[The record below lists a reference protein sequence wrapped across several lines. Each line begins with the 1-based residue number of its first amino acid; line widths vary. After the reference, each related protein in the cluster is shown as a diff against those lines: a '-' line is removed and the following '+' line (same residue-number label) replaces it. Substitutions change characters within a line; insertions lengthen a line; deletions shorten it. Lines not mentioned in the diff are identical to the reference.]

1 MGGIRHA
8 VILAGGLGTRM
19 LPASIYSPK
28 EGLPLVDTPIIH
40 HLIWESAKAGVEE
53 IHIVLSKEK
62 EDLWG
67 EVLDGTARVPEDA
80 RLDLPRSALTPLV
93 EGLKIILHI
102 QKDPGGVGD
111 AIQTAIGEID
121 EPFLVILGDNLLI
134 KDHVGPSHSGPAN
147 ASEASLELV
156 KKFQECGGVPCVG
169 LKKIY
174 GEDVSK
180 YGCVEIEGKQ
190 VTSIIEKPNH
200 AGATSMYALCGRY
213 ILPGGTG
220 EILEKCKVEEFGE
233 LQSIA
238 LLERIIDDTGLI
250 AVSLDDFELYDSG
263 DPLSWLK
270 AQIDHSLRRDDIGEK
285 IGIWIANRL
294 QEK

>member
-1 MGGIRHA
+1 MEGIRHA
-8 VILAGGLGTRM
+8 VILAGGFGTRM

-62 EDLWG
+62 EELWS
-67 EVLDGTARVPEDA
+67 EVLDGKARVPEDA

-93 EGLKIILHI
+93 EGLNIILHI

-111 AIQTAIGEID
+111 AIQTAIGDID
-121 EPFLVILGDNLLI
+121 GPFLVLLGDNLLI
-134 KDHVGPSHSGPAN
+134 KDHFGPGHSGPAN
-147 ASEASLELV
+147 ASEASLKLV

-174 GEDVSK
+174 GEDISK
-180 YGCVEIEGKQ
+180 YGCVEVEGKQ
-190 VTSIIEKPNH
+190 VTSIIEKPDH
-200 AGATSMYALCGRY
+200 VGATSMYALCGRY
-213 ILPGGTG
+213 IFPGGTG
-220 EILEKCKVEEFGE
+220 EILEKCTVKEFGE

-270 AQIDHSLRRDDIGEK
+270 SQIDHSLRRHDIGVE
-285 IGIWIANRL
+285 IRSWIVDRL
-294 QEK
+294 KE